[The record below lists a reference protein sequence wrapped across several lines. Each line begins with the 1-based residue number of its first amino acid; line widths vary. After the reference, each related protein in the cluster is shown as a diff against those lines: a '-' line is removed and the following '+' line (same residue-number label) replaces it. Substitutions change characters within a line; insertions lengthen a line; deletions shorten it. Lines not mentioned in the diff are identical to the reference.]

1 MLLANSVQFE
11 LEIRTD
17 VERSTGNTFLALVN
31 SNNLRGMSVTVGLG
45 KVITLSWFGNRS
57 PNCYS
62 TFPSCPICFAAG
74 KWPVGGKK
82 PKTNLDPKFQGM
94 LGKCCVDPACHTY
107 IITTDTAPN
116 LNHLLFGQVVDNM
129 QAVQKLAVDTTIF
142 HAQAREMKVLPEYG
156 LPAWMEACVEDGPGD
171 AEHYHPP
178 SPALK

>member
-1 MLLANSVQFE
+1 MKECGLCAVGGVGFFCCLCGTAFPSIQERIAHESTGHFKLEGHIPIRFTSTQVRVLLANSVQFE

-57 PNCYS
+57 PNRYS

-82 PKTNLDPKFQGM
+82 SKTNLDPKFQGM
-94 LGKCCVDPACHTY
+94 LGKCCVEPACHTY
-107 IITTDTAPN
+107 FITTDCPKS
-116 LNHLLFGQVVDNM
+116 QPPV
-129 QAVQKLAVDTTIF
+129 I
-142 HAQAREMKVLPEYG
+142 
-156 LPAWMEACVEDGPGD
+156 WPGC
-171 AEHYHPP
+171 
-178 SPALK
+178 

>member
-1 MLLANSVQFE
+1 MQFE
-11 LEIRTD
+11 LEIKTD

-82 PKTNLDPKFQGM
+82 PKANLDLKFQGKAGEM
-94 LGKCCVDPACHTY
+94 LHGACL
-107 IITTDTAPN
+107 P
-116 LNHLLFGQVVDNM
+116 HLL
-129 QAVQKLAVDTTIF
+129 
-142 HAQAREMKVLPEYG
+142 
-156 LPAWMEACVEDGPGD
+156 
-171 AEHYHPP
+171 HYD
-178 SPALK
+178 